1 MIKLYDMKQ
10 LEIFKYD
17 LSFQHWG
24 ELYLGCKTKW
34 ITPNDVLSFCENNK
48 IKLAGETDYIS
59 LYLAFDNSL
68 FQFYEQL
75 KILVLETN
83 DVPIIKNED
92 ELSENVYDYI
102 PSEYFKIWELEF
114 LLRIKNAPLNN
125 AEKLDEIAFL
135 FDVMNYPEAW
145 KSFLYYQQQE
155 NGMLLSNA
163 ALYQNFTSYIEQE
176 ILELC

>member
-1 MIKLYDMKQ
+1 MKEKA
-10 LEIFKYD
+10 LEIFKIGIK
-17 LSFQHWG
+17 FRHWG
-24 ELYLGCKTKW
+24 ELYLGCKTQW
-34 ITPNDVLSFCENNK
+34 ITPNDVLFFCKNKK
-48 IKLAGETDYIS
+48 IKPAGGTDYIS
-59 LYLAFDNSL
+59 LYLAFENSL

-75 KILVLETN
+75 KILVLETVG
-83 DVPIIKNED
+83 VPIIKNED

-135 FDVMNYPEAW
+135 FDAMNYPEAW
-145 KSFLYYQQQE
+145 KSFLYYQQQK

-163 ALYQNFTSYIEQE
+163 ALYQNFTNYIDKE
-176 ILELC
+176 ILVLS